1 MLLPRLLRGAE
12 GETLLLTTPPFTLP
26 CPPVLS
32 NEEHQTPVRPRAFAG
47 KPSAS
52 SDAFGYAI
60 CNLAGEVM

>member
-12 GETLLLTTPPFTLP
+12 GETLLLTTPPLTPP

-32 NEEHQTPVRPRAFAG
+32 NEECQTSIRPRAFAG

-60 CNLAGEVM
+60 CSLAGEVM